1 MFDLSSLW
9 VLVYEFRW
17 LWIKKSS
24 GSSPG
29 WVASPRPMHHA
40 ALLHTGQA
48 LEMDVRRCAWN
59 AAGGLRALGGF
70 MRRRAAGCGLH
81 AVRAWTRVGLSRS
94 YGHRVQAGGIVVK
107 PRTMKWRFRLETRRL
122 HTQAS
127 SLHLPYLSHLNSF
140 QSHSYSCRRNSAFF
154 HSSAWHPKVARPSRR
169 RPAISPG

>member
-1 MFDLSSLW
+1 MIVDKKVEW
-9 VLVYEFRW
+9 VVAWLGCKPAPHAPRCTTAHGPSTRDGCAPVCLKCRRW
-17 LWIKKSS
+17 SQ
-24 GSSPG
+24 G
-29 WVASPRPMHHA
+29 
-40 ALLHTGQA
+40 
-48 LEMDVRRCAWN
+48 
-59 AAGGLRALGGF
+59 AGGGF